1 MQVCQVT
8 WWEGQQ
14 RCPAAREG
22 AEPFS
27 HTCPECRGQSR
38 ILSNPPPG
46 DQVSVVFQRS
56 RAKTEIKPLNH
67 CISPAGKDL

>member
-38 ILSNPPPG
+38 ILSNPPP
-46 DQVSVVFQRS
+46 VTKS
-56 RAKTEIKPLNH
+56 RWYF
-67 CISPAGKDL
+67 KDLEQKQKSNH